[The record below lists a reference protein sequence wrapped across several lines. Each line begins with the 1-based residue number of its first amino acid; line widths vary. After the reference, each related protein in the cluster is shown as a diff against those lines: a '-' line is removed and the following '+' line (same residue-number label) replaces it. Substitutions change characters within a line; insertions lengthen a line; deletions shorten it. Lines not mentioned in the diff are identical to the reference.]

1 MSNQTTRT
9 SVTSRRVR
17 YGLLTLAI
25 AACSLIA
32 FGSLIAI
39 GEHTRQR
46 FDVTSTGEHRLAP
59 RTVQILGNLSGSTEI
74 ILAFDRREVLPE
86 ARVALSDVVDELD
99 RASDRL
105 TTTFIDTGSSRGSDQ
120 LREVLE
126 RLATRDQ
133 ELIRSLSEVL
143 ESSIRELEAT
153 ALLIESRLASE
164 LERARDLLPSTDPAH
179 AAFQERASLLRISAR
194 DAMAGAASARAAAT
208 ELHGAVPIPRLD
220 EAVRLLLAPAQ
231 TIDAQLDA
239 LARELSQYG
248 RSEAGTPPARD
259 QARATSQSA
268 EQARGVLARAIDR
281 LRTTRPPPVL
291 RVARAIES
299 DRAILLLGEREGALV
314 GLDPDSLLAPVGVSN
329 ADLRRRNEELLATAL
344 ASLTIPSS
352 PIVVLM
358 HAENPGLLARANLY
372 QQLTDRLGSRG
383 VDVVLW
389 PLAIS
394 TSEPPLREI
403 DPDRL
408 RPVVYIVLST
418 DSAAQG
424 RSGSLLPGP
433 ERVERL
439 GNALKSLVERGE
451 SVLLSVSPSLIPTT
465 GAPDPMVAFLEP
477 LGLRAQ
483 TARPLISER
492 LTPGGRVV
500 TTPIAITSVGD
511 GDAMAKAHPIA
522 QAVRGL
528 PTFMAWPIRLVLD
541 PNAIPQGAT
550 ISPLYTHTHAFM
562 WGESQWIGLWQIP
575 LEAQANAAPAPARDD
590 RDEVI
595 APDEP
600 VVLAAA
606 VERRLSDRVQ
616 RLIVVGTH
624 SYGQFGW
631 FADPITQDQTVID
644 GRSVAAHPGNF
655 ELLDASI
662 SYLAG
667 HDELI
672 AQSPGAQSA
681 PLIGQLAP
689 ERLSLI
695 RFLLVIGMPLG
706 VLLGG
711 LLFRLFTRS

>member
-1 MSNQTTRT
+1 MSTKTAKT
-9 SVTSRRVR
+9 GAASRRVR
-17 YGLLTLAI
+17 YGLLTLTI
-25 AACSLIA
+25 GICSLIA
-32 FGSLIAI
+32 FGSLITI
-39 GEHTRQR
+39 GEQTRRR
-46 FDVTSTGEHRLAP
+46 FDVTTTGEHRLAP
-59 RTVQILGNLSGSTEI
+59 RTAQILGNLPGATEI

-86 ARVALSDVVDELD
+86 TRVALSDVVDELD

-105 TTTFIDTGSSRGSDQ
+105 TTTFIDTGSGRGTDQ
-120 LREVLE
+120 LREVLG
-126 RLATRDQ
+126 RLASRDQ
-133 ELIRSLSEVL
+133 ALIEAMSGVIERA
-143 ESSIRELEAT
+143 IQELEAT
-153 ALLIESRLASE
+153 ALLIESRLAAE
-164 LERARDLLPSTDPAH
+164 LERARDLLPASDPGH

-194 DAMAGAASARAAAT
+194 DAMAGASNAREAST
-208 ELHGAVPIPRLD
+208 ELHGAVPVARLD

-231 TIDAQLDA
+231 AIDAQLDA
-239 LARELSQYG
+239 LARELGQYG
-248 RSEAGTPPARD
+248 RSESGTPAARD
-259 QARATSQSA
+259 QARATSASA
-268 EQARGVLARAIDR
+268 ERTRGALARAIDR

-299 DRAILLLGEREGALV
+299 DRAILVLGEREGALV
-314 GLDPDSLLAPVGVSN
+314 GLDPGSLLAPAGVSS

-344 ASLTIPSS
+344 ASLTLPFP

-394 TSEPPLREI
+394 TAEPSLREI

-408 RPVVYIVLST
+408 RPVVYVVLST

-439 GNALKSLVERGE
+439 GNALRMLVERGE

-465 GAPDPMVAFLEP
+465 GSPDPMVAFLEP
-477 LGLRAQ
+477 LGMRAE
-483 TARPLISER
+483 TARPLVSER

-500 TTPIAITSVGD
+500 TTPIAITSIGD
-511 GDAMAKAHPIA
+511 GEGASMSHPIA
-522 QAVRGL
+522 QALRGL
-528 PTFMAWPIRLVLD
+528 PTFMAWPIRLLID
-541 PNAIPQGAT
+541 TSAIPQGVT
-550 ISPLYTHTHAFM
+550 ISPLYTHTHGFM

-575 LEAQANAAPAPARDD
+575 LESQANATPAPARDD
-590 RDEVI
+590 RD
-595 APDEP
+595 APVGADEP

-606 VERRLSDRVQ
+606 IERRLDDRVQ

-631 FADPITQDQTVID
+631 LADPITQDQTVID

-689 ERLSLI
+689 ERLSLV
-695 RFLLVIGMPLG
+695 RFLLVVGMPLG
-706 VLLGG
+706 VLLAG
-711 LLFRLFTRS
+711 LIFRLVTR